1 MPKVHKPRSGSLQY
15 WPRKRA
21 KRIYPKF
28 NLNKKQA
35 KSILSGF
42 VGYKAGMTTIAVKNT
57 NPQSPAKNLVVSCPV
72 TVIECPPLKVL
83 GLRFYNR
90 IDGLLSPS
98 SFFFSTKLDKQL
110 TRKISLPKKTK
121 QTIPEKYDEVRLVV
135 YTQPVL
141 TGIGKKKPEVFEVNC
156 QETQIDKLKELLEK
170 DIKVSEIIEPGQYI
184 DVKAITKGKGLQGP
198 VKRFGIGLKSHR
210 SEKGRR
216 NPGSLGGWKGQ
227 VNIMWKIAHAGQTGY
242 FQRLEMNK
250 WILKIGDKADEIN
263 PKSGFLRYGV
273 IKNPYVIVKGSVA
286 GTKKR
291 LIRFNFA
298 IRPHKNIPKEA
309 PAIKKIIQ

>member
-170 DIKVSEIIEPGQYI
+170 DIKVSEIIESGQYI
-184 DVKAITKGKGLQGP
+184 DVKAITKGKGLQG
-198 VKRFGIGLKSHR
+198 VIKRFGVSLKASK
-210 SEKGRR
+210 SEKKRR
-216 NPGSLGGWKGQ
+216 SVGNLGAWTPKKVSWTVAQ
-227 VNIMWKIAHAGQTGY
+227 AGQTG
-242 FQRLEMNK
+242 FHTRTDINK
-250 WILKIGDKADEIN
+250 HVLSVVQDTKKEDQKQSF
-263 PKSGFLRYGV
+263 KKYGIV
-273 IKNPYVIVKGSVA
+273 RSDCIIVKGSIPGPA
-286 GTKKR
+286 KR
-291 LIRFNFA
+291 LIFMEPAERM
-298 IRPHKNIPKEA
+298 PKTKDVYEVVGA
-309 PAIKKIIQ
+309 